1 MSVKRAFPDDWSKLS
16 EEHIYDNIAY
26 LLRNYKKYKIKFI
39 NKNALL
45 LDDNIRIYRADVEM
59 GGVLYNL
66 YTINKKTYDRND
78 ADASNGFLLSQLFKE
93 CEFEAKPFKERAAF
107 WWKDAK
113 FILLYG
119 SVVTMAALSF
129 IWLASSIHEKRDI
142 EKQVK
147 KYEKTL
153 PYYKEYQETQKQIQ
167 QYRDSLSGTHN
178 IYKE

>member
-39 NKNALL
+39 NKDALL
-45 LDDNIRIYRADVEM
+45 LDDNIHIYRANVQIDGKVHS
-59 GGVLYNL
+59 L
-66 YTINKKTYDRND
+66 YTINNRTYSKDD
-78 ADASNGFLLSQLFKE
+78 TDTPNGFLLSQIFKE
-93 CEFEAKPFKERAAF
+93 CEFEAKPFKEKVAF

-167 QYRDSLSGTHN
+167 QYRDSLTN
-178 IYKE
+178 VRKK